1 MNSERAA
8 DTSPWTPNLDSEA
21 GTGPQGNGEGDTARL
36 SLQRR
41 GRRPPPV
48 GPRTCEV
55 THTPPGTAISS
66 VSALWDPVGVL
77 TRFFLEGDS
86 GDTGGWCVFSTS
98 QVAPEF

>member
-1 MNSERAA
+1 MGR
-8 DTSPWTPNLDSEA
+8 
-21 GTGPQGNGEGDTARL
+21 GIPQGSACRDGGGGPHPARP
-36 SLQRR
+36 QPVPPRA
-41 GRRPPPV
+41 PPV